1 MFSLI
6 PLWVRVV
13 GAVAIA
19 VGLFASGYARGV
31 RGERATWELAAAK
44 EQAKRAE
51 EQVGIA
57 KELMAWGQAN
67 ARTALA
73 IADGI
78 NAARQ
83 LIGEN
88 QVRTRYIT
96 REITRVVDATP
107 SLAVPLPDRVR
118 ELRAEQA
125 AQSAAVA
132 DVARRRAEER
142 HRAVS
147 GAGR

>member
-1 MFSLI
+1 MIPGLGMLSLPWRI
-6 PLWVRVV
+6 GIAAGIALAIFLGGFTR
-13 GAVAIA
+13 GAK
-19 VGLFASGYARGV
+19 YANGK
-31 RGERATWELAAAK
+31 WETARAK
-44 EQAKRAE
+44 EQASIAAE
-51 EQVGIA
+51 AI
-57 KELMAWGQAN
+57 AWGKAN

-83 LIGEN
+83 FAGMN

-125 AQSAAVA
+125 AQSAAIA
-132 DVARRRAEER
+132 DRARNGAAQR
-142 HRAVS
+142 HRAVP
-147 GAGR
+147 AADR